1 MSRSHIVHHAGLVLA
16 ACVVT
21 GVTSQAE
28 ADSFASSASSAG
40 SESSGSSSA
49 SLHDSSN
56 SSSHDRRGENVDY
69 RIVAIDDAADH
80 PGHARLTLQGGDPD
94 QRLALD
100 VPLAIAQREAFRP
113 GDVVT
118 SRQRVY
124 GWAFARVGA
133 QDPFFLVLAD
143 DWQAQFAPRRVS

>member
-1 MSRSHIVHHAGLVLA
+1 MYRHPIVRPAALVLA
-16 ACVVT
+16 ACVVA

-56 SSSHDRRGENVDY
+56 SSSHDRRGENVEY
-69 RIVAIDDAADH
+69 RVVAIDDAVDH
-80 PGHARLTLQGGDPD
+80 PGHTRLTLQGEDPD

-100 VPLAIAQREAFRP
+100 VPLAIAKREAFRP

-118 SRQRVY
+118 SRQRIY
-124 GWAFARVGA
+124 GWAFARGGE

-143 DWQAQFAPRRVS
+143 DWQTQFAPRRVS